1 MYAKATFAPP
11 PPATCSGG
19 SHKNIFQKNIERNFG
34 MKKRYNVVQAKS
46 VPNQEKAIWLKH
58 GAAFET
64 DGKISIKLESLP
76 IPNAE
81 GDIWLKLFEAD
92 DKPSGSGA
100 AANYMADNAGGGQ
113 APWGDQGA
121 KPLDAVPAAAGGLG
135 DDEIPF

>member
-1 MYAKATFAPP
+1 M
-11 PPATCSGG
+11 
-19 SHKNIFQKNIERNFG
+19 N
-34 MKKRYNVVQAKS
+34 KRYNVVQAKS
-46 VPNQEKAIWLKH
+46 SPNQEKTFWHRH
-58 GAAFET
+58 GVAFEKE
-64 DGKISIKLESLP
+64 GKISIKLESLP

-100 AANYMADNAGGGQ
+100 AANYMADNAGGGGQ

>member
-1 MYAKATFAPP
+1 
-11 PPATCSGG
+11 
-19 SHKNIFQKNIERNFG
+19 

-76 IPNAE
+76 IPNLE

-113 APWGDQGA
+113 APWPTKDVGPTDAAPATEGDI
-121 KPLDAVPAAAGGLG
+121 